1 MKWVDTITNLMNRCA
16 YGILFAMMML
26 TVADVVLRKLFS
38 KGILGTLEI
47 TEFMMVGLVLFTL
60 GRVERLDRN
69 ISVDLVMKHMS
80 RRVRLMVEMITRL
93 ICFIFFS
100 LVTASVLVYARAM
113 KASHEA
119 TVDLWIPR
127 YPFVYA
133 AAVGCAVLALV
144 LLMKCLTD
152 IMEFKKSWN
161 P

>member
-1 MKWVDTITNLMNRCA
+1 
-16 YGILFAMMML
+16 
-26 TVADVVLRKLFS
+26 
-38 KGILGTLEI
+38 
-47 TEFMMVGLVLFTL
+47 
-60 GRVERLDRN
+60 
-69 ISVDLVMKHMS
+69 
-80 RRVRLMVEMITRL
+80 
-93 ICFIFFS
+93 
-100 LVTASVLVYARAM
+100 M

>member
-1 MKWVDTITNLMNRCA
+1 
-16 YGILFAMMML
+16 
-26 TVADVVLRKLFS
+26 VADVVLRKLFN

>member
-1 MKWVDTITNLMNRCA
+1 MKWVDTITNLMNRFA
-16 YGILFAMMML
+16 AGVLFAMMLL

-38 KGILGTLEI
+38 KGILGTLEM
-47 TEFMMVGLVLFTL
+47 TEFMMIGLVLFTL

>member
-1 MKWVDTITNLMNRCA
+1 MKWVDTITNLMNRFA

-26 TVADVVLRKLFS
+26 TVTDVVLRKLFS
-38 KGILGTLEI
+38 KGILGTLEM
-47 TEFMMVGLVLFTL
+47 TEFMMVGLVLFAL

-80 RRVRLMVEMITRL
+80 RRVRLMVEQITRL

-133 AAVGCAVLALV
+133 AAAGCAVLALV

>member
-1 MKWVDTITNLMNRCA
+1 MNRCA

-38 KGILGTLEI
+38 KGILGTLEL
-47 TEFMMVGLVLFTL
+47 TEFMMVGLVLFAL

>member
-16 YGILFAMMML
+16 YGILFAMML
-26 TVADVVLRKLFS
+26 LAVADVVLRKLFS
-38 KGILGTLEI
+38 KGILGTLEM

>member
-1 MKWVDTITNLMNRCA
+1 MKWVDAITNLMNRCA

-26 TVADVVLRKLFS
+26 TVTDVVLRKLFS
-38 KGILGTLEI
+38 KGILGTLEM
-47 TEFMMVGLVLFTL
+47 TEFMMVGLVLFAL